1 MWDPALYLRY
11 GDERGRPFG
20 DLVARIGATKP
31 RAVVDLGCGPGNLT
45 ATLPQRWPGAR
56 VEGIDSSPEM
66 VERARQLDGGVVFT
80 AGDVR
85 DWSPAP
91 DVDVVVSNAAL
102 QWVPGHDDLLVRW
115 AGTLPGGAWLAFQ
128 VPGNF
133 DAPSHRALREVAADE
148 RWAARLAE
156 VVAPRRVRDPAG
168 YAVLLAEA
176 GCAVDAWETTYL
188 HVLPADSPS
197 HPVLTWMEGTALR
210 PVREILSGDE
220 WAIFRDRLGARLA
233 GSYPVL
239 AGAVYF
245 PFRRVFVV
253 AKVPARVA

>member
-20 DLVARIGATKP
+20 DLVARIGAAKP
-31 RAVVDLGCGPGNLT
+31 RTVVDLGCGPGNLT

-66 VERARQLDGGVVFT
+66 VARARQLDTGVVFT
-80 AGDVR
+80 TGDVR
-85 DWSPAP
+85 DWSPGP
-91 DVDVVVSNAAL
+91 DVDVVVSNAVL
-102 QWVPGHDDLLVRW
+102 QWVPGHEDLLARW
-115 AGTLPGGAWLAFQ
+115 AGALAGGAWLAFQ

-148 RWAARLAE
+148 RWAARLAG
-156 VVAPRRVRDPAG
+156 VVAPRTVRDPAE
-168 YAVLLAEA
+168 YAVLLAGA

-188 HVLPADSPS
+188 HILPAGGPS

-210 PVREILSGDE
+210 PVREILSGGE
-220 WAIFRDRLGARLA
+220 WAAFRDRLGDRLA
-233 GSYPVL
+233 GSYPVA

-253 AKVPARVA
+253 AQVA